1 MKKLTLFLSL
11 VLSTSVY
18 ANATISTDKT
28 VSIEIDGDGD
38 LVIKSDELKKPDTT
52 TNEYFANL
60 GIRTFPMK
68 CDDLKHEG
76 LGAKL
81 DDEIDNEYLVP
92 MSDHCI
98 TDNTKSVSIKIN
110 GIEKT
115 FKL

>member
-11 VLSTSVY
+11 AISTSVY
-18 ANATISTDKT
+18 ASAILSTDKT
-28 VSIEIDGDGD
+28 VSIEVDYDGD

-52 TNEYFANL
+52 TDEYFANL
-60 GIRTFPMK
+60 GMRTFPMV
-68 CDDLKHEG
+68 CDGLKHEA

-81 DDEIDNEYLVP
+81 DEEIESEYLVA

-98 TDNTKSVSIKIN
+98 TDKTKLVSITLN